1 MGDVVAKWLVLAVVT
16 MKLMMWWNYIVD
28 DVVAM

>member
-16 MKLMMWWNYIVD
+16 MKLMMWWTYIVD